1 MLVEKYA
8 LASNIRKERFR
19 LISGITALNLI
30 QEGNFEEAEGYR
42 RPFIEYIDVS
52 IDELVQ
58 NLSFGFIP
66 GSVSPNQIKEVASTL
81 HEIANFLSENLDSI
95 KKSTNL
101 GKYAKM
107 LVGILN
113 DLSSASK

>member
-8 LASNIRKERFR
+8 LASNIRKERLR

-30 QEGNFEEAEGYR
+30 QDGNLREAEDYR
-42 RPFIEYIDVS
+42 RPFIEYTDIT
-52 IDELVQ
+52 IDELIQ

-66 GSVSPNQIKEVASTL
+66 GSVSPHQIQEVASSL
-81 HEIANFLSENLDSI
+81 HEIANFLSEDFDSI
-95 KKSTNL
+95 KKSVNL
-101 GKYAKM
+101 GKYAKV

-113 DLSSASK
+113 DLSPASR